1 MNGEHP
7 QAATVRP
14 FVLGALR
21 PFAPRAQE
29 FLLRLV
35 RTLTLLQEV
44 KSDVKDSRA
53 LPFVTKHPGTW
64 KKTSQ
69 LLTLLGWMG
78 GGTLLNCYYLDPDSN
93 DGLSKFGFLDLPSRR
108 LVERAGSLIIFHQHL
123 VAFTGS
129 ALLWL
134 FTS

>member
-1 MNGEHP
+1 MNEEHP

-14 FVLGALR
+14 FVLEALR

-44 KSDVKDSRA
+44 KSDVKASRS

-69 LLTLLGWMG
+69 LLTLPG
-78 GGTLLNCYYLDPDSN
+78 GG
-93 DGLSKFGFLDLPSRR
+93 SR
-108 LVERAGSLIIFHQHL
+108 LC
-123 VAFTGS
+123 
-129 ALLWL
+129 
-134 FTS
+134 